1 MLDDLK
7 NKVTEVTGNMKDL
20 GQSLGFN
27 FFSKEK
33 ADMLLEVQKKYESN
47 NLKGAFAS
55 LGSLII
61 FVGLSVLAAA
71 FSWITILISIV
82 FTIVGLVLIIIEL
95 TRMPMYKRL
104 PNYFACIADS
114 KNGSLDAISASLG
127 YPYETVVSDIE
138 FLINRGILEKTYIN
152 HSRRLITSPL
162 IGEVILQDTRR
173 VLCPNCGATNEII
186 GQTKECDFCGTVL
199 Q

>member
-55 LGSLII
+55 LII
-61 FVGLSVLAAA
+61 FLGLSVLAAA

-95 TRMPMYKRL
+95 TRIPMYKRL

-162 IGEVILQDTRR
+162 IGEVILQDARR

>member
-27 FFSKEK
+27 LFSKEK
-33 ADMLLEVQKKYESN
+33 ADMLLKVQKKYESR
-47 NLKGAFAS
+47 NLKGIFA
-55 LGSLII
+55 II
-61 FVGLSVLAAA
+61 
-71 FSWITILISIV
+71 WITILISIV
-82 FTIVGLVLIIIEL
+82 FTVVGLVLIIIEL

-162 IGEVILQDTRR
+162 IGEVILQDARR

>member
-7 NKVTEVTGNMKDL
+7 NKVTEVTGNMKDI
-20 GQSLGFN
+20 GESIGFN
-27 FFSKEK
+27 LFSKEK
-33 ADMLLEVQKKYESN
+33 ADMLARAQKKYKLRS
-47 NLKGAFAS
+47 LRGIFANI
-55 LGSLII
+55 GGLII
-61 FVGLSVLAAA
+61 FLSLSVLAIA
-71 FSWITILISIV
+71 FNWITILISIV
-82 FTIVGLVLIIIEL
+82 LTVVGLVLIIIEL
-95 TRMPMYKRL
+95 TRIPMYKRL

-162 IGEVILQDTRR
+162 IGEVILQDARR

>member
-1 MLDDLK
+1 
-7 NKVTEVTGNMKDL
+7 
-20 GQSLGFN
+20 
-27 FFSKEK
+27 
-33 ADMLLEVQKKYESN
+33 MLLEVQKKYESN

-61 FVGLSVLAAA
+61 FLGLSVLAAA

-95 TRMPMYKRL
+95 TRIPMYKRL

-162 IGEVILQDTRR
+162 IGEVILQDARR

>member
-7 NKVTEVTGNMKDL
+7 NKVTGNMKDI
-20 GQSLGFN
+20 GESVGFN
-27 FFSKEK
+27 LFSKEK
-33 ADMLLEVQKKYESN
+33 ADMLARAQKKYK
-47 NLKGAFAS
+47 LRS
-55 LGSLII
+55 LRGWLAYYGGLII
-61 FVGLSVLAAA
+61 FLGLSVLAIA
-71 FSWITILISIV
+71 FNWITILISIV
-82 FTIVGLVLIIIEL
+82 FTIVGLILIIIEL

-162 IGEVILQDTRR
+162 IGEVILQDARR

>member
-1 MLDDLK
+1 M
-7 NKVTEVTGNMKDL
+7 
-20 GQSLGFN
+20 
-27 FFSKEK
+27 
-33 ADMLLEVQKKYESN
+33 
-47 NLKGAFAS
+47 
-55 LGSLII
+55 II
-61 FVGLSVLAAA
+61 FWGLGVLGIA
-71 FSWITILISIV
+71 FNWITILISIV
-82 FTIVGLVLIIIEL
+82 FTVVGLVLIIIEL

-162 IGEVILQDTRR
+162 IGEVILQDARR

-186 GQTKECDFCGTVL
+186 GQTKECDFVERYCSETIVVISLFMNHNYISENFVATVITTL
-199 Q
+199 QMNFGNPINI

>member
-7 NKVTEVTGNMKDL
+7 NKVTGNIKDL

-33 ADMLLEVQKKYESN
+33 ADMLLEVQKKYESR
-47 NLKGAFAS
+47 NLKGTF
-55 LGSLII
+55 SLIGGFII
-61 FVGLSVLAAA
+61 FHGLIALVIA
-71 FSWITILISIV
+71 FNWITILISIV

-162 IGEVILQDTRR
+162 IGEVILQDARR
-173 VLCPNCGATNEII
+173 VLCPNCGATNEMI

>member
-1 MLDDLK
+1 MLDELK

-20 GQSLGFN
+20 GEAFGFN
-27 FFSKEK
+27 LFSKEK
-33 ADMLLEVQKKYESN
+33 ADMLLKVQKKYESRTG
-47 NLKGAFAS
+47 KGLFAIS
-55 LGSLII
+55 GSLII
-61 FVGLSVLAAA
+61 FWGLAVLAAA
-71 FSWITILISIV
+71 FNWITILISIV
-82 FTIVGLVLIIIEL
+82 FTVVGLVLIIIEL

-138 FLINRGILEKTYIN
+138 YLINRGILEKTYIN

-162 IGEVILQDTRR
+162 IGEVILQEARR
-173 VLCPNCGATNEII
+173 VLCPNCGATNEVI

>member
-7 NKVTEVTGNMKDL
+7 NKVTGNIKDL

-33 ADMLLEVQKKYESN
+33 ADMLLEVQKKYESR
-47 NLKGAFAS
+47 NLKGTF
-55 LGSLII
+55 SLIGGFII
-61 FVGLSVLAAA
+61 FHGLIALVIA
-71 FSWITILISIV
+71 FNWITILISIV

-162 IGEVILQDTRR
+162 IGEVILQDARR

>member
-33 ADMLLEVQKKYESN
+33 ADMLLEVQKKYESK
-47 NLKGAFAS
+47 NLKGAFS
-55 LGSLII
+55 WLGGFII
-61 FVGLSVLAAA
+61 FHGLIALVIA
-71 FSWITILISIV
+71 FNWITILISIV
-82 FTIVGLVLIIIEL
+82 LNVVGLVLIIIEL
-95 TRMPMYKRL
+95 KRIPMYKRL

-162 IGEVILQDTRR
+162 IGEVILQEVRR
-173 VLCPNCGATNEII
+173 VLCPNCGATNEVI

>member
-7 NKVTEVTGNMKDL
+7 NKVTGNMKDL

-27 FFSKEK
+27 LFSKEK
-33 ADMLLEVQKKYESN
+33 ADMLARAQKKYKSRS
-47 NLKGAFAS
+47 LRGMFANI
-55 LGSLII
+55 GGLII
-61 FVGLSVLAAA
+61 FWGLGVLGIA
-71 FSWITILISIV
+71 FNWITILISIV
-82 FTIVGLVLIIIEL
+82 LTVVGLVLIIIEL
-95 TRMPMYKRL
+95 TRIPMYKRL

-162 IGEVILQDTRR
+162 IGEVILQDARR
-173 VLCPNCGATNEII
+173 VFCPNCGATNEII